1 MIFRKSRRVN
11 IWLVVAIAA
20 IFWMIGSGFNHNLS
34 ASSEET
40 YKNLKIFADVID
52 LVEKTYV
59 DPVDT
64 KELIEDAIKGMVRG
78 LDPHSAFLP
87 QEDYK
92 ELQVDTQGEFTGIG
106 IEITIKDGLVTVISP
121 IEGTPAY
128 KAGIKTDDKIVK
140 VDGVAIKDL
149 REAVK
154 KMRGPRGSALTV
166 TVLRGGV
173 TEPIE
178 FNLTRDKIPIKSIR
192 YSLLKP
198 GFGFV
203 RVTNFYV
210 STAEDLGKALED
222 LESKEVP
229 LKGLV
234 LDMRFNPGGLLDQA
248 IAVSDIFLEKGD
260 IVSMKGRQK
269 RNTRV
274 FKAKADDVKRNYP
287 MVVLINGGSASASE
301 IVAGALQDNKRA
313 LLLGTTSF
321 GKGSV
326 QSVETLRDG
335 TGLKLTIA
343 RYYTPNGQSIQ
354 AQGIK
359 PDIIVERRFEEKKE
373 EKKRPRLTE
382 RALENHL
389 EAKPLD
395 KTAKEPEVKE
405 KKEIEKKPAPDDIE
419 NPIDPMDIKNLLS
432 DNQISRALEILVSY
446 QLLKQ
451 MPG

>member
-1 MIFRKSRRVN
+1 MIIGKSRRIN
-11 IWLVVAIAA
+11 IWFVVVIAA
-20 IFWMIGSGFNHNLS
+20 IFWMIGSGFSHKLS

-40 YKNLKIFADVID
+40 YKSLKIFADVID

-64 KELIEDAIKGMVRG
+64 KELIENAIQGMVRG

-106 IEITIKDGLVTVISP
+106 IEITIRNGLVTVISP

-128 KAGIKTDDKIVK
+128 IAGIKTDDKIIK

-149 REAVK
+149 FQAVK
-154 KMRGPRGSALTV
+154 KMRGPRGSAVTV
-166 TVLRGGV
+166 TVLRKGV
-173 TEPIE
+173 IEPIE

-198 GFGFV
+198 GYGFV
-203 RVTNFYV
+203 RISNFYV
-210 STAEDLGKALED
+210 STVEDLEKALED

-229 LKGLV
+229 LKGLI

-274 FKAKADDVKRNYP
+274 FKAEADDVKRNYP
-287 MVVLINGGSASASE
+287 LVVLINGGSASASE

-313 LLLGTTSF
+313 LLLGTASF

-343 RYYTPNGQSIQ
+343 RYYTPNGRSIQ

-359 PDIIVERRFEEKKE
+359 PDIVVERRFKAKKE
-373 EKKRPRLTE
+373 ERERQRLKE
-382 RALENHL
+382 KDLENHL
-389 EAKPLD
+389 NAKPFD
-395 KTAKEPEVKE
+395 KAAKEPEAKE
-405 KKEIEKKPAPDDIE
+405 KKEIKKEPTPDDIE
-419 NPIDPMDIKNLLS
+419 NSVDPMDSKNLLS
-432 DNQISRALEILVSY
+432 DNQIKRALEILVSHE
-446 QLLKQ
+446 LLKQ